1 MNRLLPSFI
10 TTSVFVLSCAFAGT
24 AAADPFSLTA
34 NCALP
39 SYIPDKCGLT
49 VRLADTTSSSTAT
62 VLKLTFKVN
71 GKEAFLSQ
79 NDTKNPAASFTN
91 FSSVNNL
98 PVTCNKSY
106 KITAVIAV
114 VVDSKQVIKSAG
126 TPVTIKCPANVPL

>member
-10 TTSVFVLSCAFAGT
+10 TTSVFVLFCAFAGT
-24 AAADPFSLTA
+24 VAADPFSLTA

-49 VRLADTTSSSTAT
+49 VRLADTTSNSS
-62 VLKLTFKVN
+62 VSKLTFKVN
-71 GKEAFLSQ
+71 GKEVFLSQ
-79 NDTKNPAASFTN
+79 NDTKNPAASFTT
-91 FSSVNNL
+91 FSSVNNM
-98 PVTCNKSY
+98 PVACGKSY

-114 VVDSKQVIKSAG
+114 VVDAKQVIKSAG